1 MTRSIRTLVDEMR
14 DGRRVIAVRDRVD
27 PSTELR
33 AAAIRLST
41 MTGKRPLFETIA
53 GAPDWQIFGDGHFPR
68 ALWSAA
74 LNVQASG
81 FVRSVLDRMRSGASA
96 DTVIVERAQAPVLS
110 VTEPFA
116 AGAIPMPVRGN
127 ADPGAIGSA
136 ILVASVNG
144 ATRLC
149 LVDVL
154 FEEGRVLILD
164 APPTLP
170 KADAGALRCALVL
183 GGPGAGYLAAEL
195 GRSEPADY
203 DLVARIGAGDVRLVE
218 VAGVLVPADAECCIV
233 GDLETEVRDAPPLS
247 NDVGTY
253 SRQAA
258 RIFRCASFCRRPN
271 PVLPLIDR
279 GLGPTLLATEVQIW
293 RHIENIEGGL
303 DVLDIC
309 CDPSAFGLAVAVK
322 LRPRLMGQAKTA
334 LLGAISG
341 SATRVKCVF
350 AVDED
355 VDAERVLDVMWS
367 FASRTDAAR
376 DLDVLEGLMAA
387 ASDPSAG
394 TRPGGATAAKWIVDS
409 TMPPLS
415 QPIARAEYQRAI
427 PKNLDEV
434 QLADFTGS
442 EIGAPT
448 IG

>member
-1 MTRSIRTLVDEMR
+1 MTRSIRTLVDEMKSR
-14 DGRRVIAVRDRVD
+14 KRVIVVRDRVD

-33 AAAIRLST
+33 AAARRLST
-41 MTGKRPLFETIA
+41 VTGKRPLFETIA
-53 GAPDWQIFGDGHFPR
+53 GAPDWQVFGDGHVPR
-68 ALWSAA
+68 ELWSAA
-74 LNVQASG
+74 LNVPASG
-81 FVRSVLDRMRSGASA
+81 CVRSVLDRMRSGTSA
-96 DTVIVERAQAPVLS
+96 DAVIVERAEAPVLS
-110 VTEPFA
+110 VTEPFT
-116 AGAIPMPVRGN
+116 AGAIPMPVRGS
-127 ADPGAIGSA
+127 ADPGPVGSA
-136 ILVASVNG
+136 ILAASVNG
-144 ATRLC
+144 TTRLC

-164 APPTLP
+164 VPPTLP
-170 KADAGALRCALVL
+170 KAGALRCALVL
-183 GGPGAGYLAAEL
+183 GGPCAGYLAAEL
-195 GRSEPADY
+195 GRSEPAGY

-218 VAGVLVPADAECCIV
+218 VAGVFVPADAECCIV
-233 GDLETEVRDAPPLS
+233 GDLETEVRDVPPLS

-258 RIFRCASFCRRPN
+258 QILRCASFHRRSN

-341 SATRVKCVF
+341 SATRAKCAF

-376 DLDVLEGLMAA
+376 DLDVLEGLMMA

-394 TRPGGATAAKWIVDS
+394 ARPGGTTAAKWIVDS

-415 QPIARAEYQRAI
+415 QPTARAEYQRAI
-427 PKNLDEV
+427 PKNLDKV
-434 QLADFTGS
+434 QLADFTDP